1 MLNRE
6 TAKQRGLP
14 EWAADI
20 RGFDVNKGTVADLE
34 KYMVDNP
41 GLVTNK
47 NEGALDF
54 LRSKGYVP
62 EWGASKRIDQD
73 YGVGEKGVQKL
84 HKKDTKE
91 YSRDDAVGKLMD
103 GFQEGAGRGEM
114 IRGKENGQAGSYM
127 RNIVGG
133 VSFVPDNSQAEVNVF
148 GADPTQEKMIR
159 AQAESFGR
167 LDFAMG
173 QGRDSMQYKRMRR
186 GEDPNEGG
194 FGIGFREAAL
204 DVMRVLDETGLGDIP
219 ILGDAVNSFAMA
231 AAEAGNAMAG
241 RPVDYSKLGKGIAG
255 AAGAF
260 GAGGKVFGETVQAGI
275 AMAEAAESGDIMS
288 GLNKLGQ
295 ASLSFLDQAGLTG
308 ELKDA
313 VSGVLESVG
322 GEAAKQVIDQL
333 KEAAKDG
340 LDSLKD
346 AAGNLI
352 KEQAQGLAQTAG
364 EKVGEFVAQQG
375 SQIGQGLLQQ
385 ASQQFGDIS
394 TAAQNAFS
402 QFGIPESVGRDL
414 MGRVQQFGQTSL
426 QQAGEAAGQA
436 ILSGSNPLEA
446 GFSSLQQSARG
457 IGQEALN
464 QGRSFVENEAK
475 KFGKEALDNL
485 TTSLNPQDMFNMIRQ
500 IAN

>member
-1 MLNRE
+1 L
-6 TAKQRGLP
+6 
-14 EWAADI
+14 
-20 RGFDVNKGTVADLE
+20 
-34 KYMVDNP
+34 
-41 GLVTNK
+41 
-47 NEGALDF
+47 
-54 LRSKGYVP
+54 
-62 EWGASKRIDQD
+62 
-73 YGVGEKGVQKL
+73 
-84 HKKDTKE
+84 
-91 YSRDDAVGKLMD
+91 
-103 GFQEGAGRGEM
+103 
-114 IRGKENGQAGSYM
+114 
-127 RNIVGG
+127 
-133 VSFVPDNSQAEVNVF
+133 
-148 GADPTQEKMIR
+148 
-159 AQAESFGR
+159 
-167 LDFAMG
+167 G
-173 QGRDSMQYKRMRR
+173 QG
-186 GEDPNEGG
+186 
-194 FGIGFREAAL
+194 
-204 DVMRVLDETGLGDIP
+204 V
-219 ILGDAVNSFAMA
+219 
-231 AAEAGNAMAG
+231 
-241 RPVDYSKLGKGIAG
+241 AG

-260 GAGGKVFGETVQAGI
+260 RAGGKLFGETVQAGI
-275 AMAEAAESGDIMS
+275 ALAEAAESGDIMS

-313 VSGVLESVG
+313 LGGVLESVG

-333 KEAAKDG
+333 KEAAKGG

-352 KEQAQGLAQTAG
+352 KEQAQGLAQKAG
-364 EKVGEFVAQQG
+364 EQVGEFVAQQG
-375 SQIGQGLLQQ
+375 AQIGQGLLQQ